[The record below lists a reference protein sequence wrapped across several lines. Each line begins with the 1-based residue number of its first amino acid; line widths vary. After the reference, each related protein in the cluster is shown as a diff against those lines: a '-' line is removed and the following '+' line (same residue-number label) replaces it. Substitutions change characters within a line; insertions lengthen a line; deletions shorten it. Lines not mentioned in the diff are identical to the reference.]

1 MSQHSFTW
9 KLNGVPNF
17 ICIHCGLMKLNN
29 DFTKWCISQ
38 GCDYRDHPLYQT
50 MRKTLV
56 KR

>member
-17 ICIHCGLMKLNN
+17 ICIHCSLMKLNN